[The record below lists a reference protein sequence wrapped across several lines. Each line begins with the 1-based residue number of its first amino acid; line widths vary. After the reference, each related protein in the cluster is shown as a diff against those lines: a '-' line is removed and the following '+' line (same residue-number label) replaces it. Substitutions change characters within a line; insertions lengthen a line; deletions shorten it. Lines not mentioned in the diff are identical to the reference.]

1 MTDERMT
8 ELFWERSESALEEVQ
23 KHYAPSLY
31 SLAMRLLNSPEDAE
45 EIVNDTLLAAWNS
58 IPPNRPESLKAYLSA
73 VCRRRA
79 MDRLDLLRREKRG
92 GGEIPLALEELEETL
107 PSGSDGRDWAGEISL
122 RDSLERF
129 ADGLKPLERK
139 VFLRRYWYM
148 LSVEETAAS
157 CGISPGYAKVLLHR
171 LRKKLKAQLEKEE
184 QHG

>member
-1 MTDERMT
+1 MDDRRITDLYWNRDEEALTLTER
-8 ELFWERSESALEEVQ
+8 ALGG
-23 KHYAPSLY
+23 Y
-31 SLAMRLLNSPEDAE
+31 LLSIARRILGNEEDARE
-45 EIVNDTLLAAWNS
+45 CVNDCLLEAWNS

-92 GGEIPLALEELEETL
+92 GGEIPLVLEELEETL

-129 ADGLKPLERK
+129 TCGLKPLERN

>member
-1 MTDERMT
+1 MT
-8 ELFWERSESALEEVQ
+8 ELLWERSESALEEVQ

-79 MDRLDLLRREKRG
+79 MDRLELLRREKRG

-107 PSGSDGRDWAGEISL
+107 PSGSDGRDWAG
-122 RDSLERF
+122 LERS
-129 ADGLKPLERK
+129 A
-139 VFLRRYWYM
+139 
-148 LSVEETAAS
+148 
-157 CGISPGYAKVLLHR
+157 
-171 LRKKLKAQLEKEE
+171 
-184 QHG
+184 